1 MTERREVFRE
11 LVRRAAIGFP
21 CGAAAVYLVFLLG
34 GLFSFPAPEGAAV
47 PIVTAAMAERWG
59 NPITA
64 ALVQFFWSGLLG
76 AVLET
81 AEIPF
86 RLESRTAPWSLIH
99 FLLTAAVFSLA
110 GWQCCWFP
118 FRETWLCLLGLL
130 LLCYLMM
137 WAVRYVGWRQDVR
150 AIRKGVGLPEDPE
163 APPLRKALPY
173 AALAGGVELF
183 LPWLLRLLDA
193 RDVPVLT
200 GIFYPFLIL
209 PLFCFFSGVSL
220 AKRCRLLWLAYP
232 VLCAVPTLPCVFLLY
247 NSSALFHVWA
257 AAGAALLGGILG
269 ALLRK
274 KMKIPET
281 KPPPLPTNRVKE
293 AVFREKMVFVFGALF
308 LCLPAG
314 RLCRPACPGGNSGTR
329 AVRPNCHHLP
339 GRHSGKQPSITGG
352 CGW

>member
-130 LLCYLMM
+130 LLCYLLM
-137 WAVRYVGWRQDVR
+137 WAVRYVGWRQDLR
-150 AIRKGVGLPEDPE
+150 AIRKGVGLPEKPE
-163 APPLRKALPY
+163 RPDWRKALPY
-173 AALAGGVELF
+173 ALRAATVELL
-183 LPWLLRLLDA
+183 LPWFLRALDA

-200 GIFYPFLIL
+200 WLFYPHLIL
-209 PLFCFFSGVSL
+209 PLFCFFSGMSL
-220 AKRCRLLWLAYP
+220 AKRCRRLWLGYP
-232 VLCAVPTLPCVFLLY
+232 VLCGVLTLPCVFLLY
-247 NSSALFHVWA
+247 NSSALFQIWA
-257 AAGAALLGGILG
+257 TAIAALTGGSIG
-269 ALLRK
+269 ALRK
-274 KMKIPET
+274 KIRK
-281 KPPPLPTNRVKE
+281 
-293 AVFREKMVFVFGALF
+293 
-308 LCLPAG
+308 
-314 RLCRPACPGGNSGTR
+314 
-329 AVRPNCHHLP
+329 
-339 GRHSGKQPSITGG
+339 
-352 CGW
+352 